1 MHLLFIYQ
9 NQQHADLEIFVSPW
23 IPPAQAAFSQHLVKL
38 DQLVLLGLRI
48 KPSPVTMYGELSV
61 LVMELLSTGKRGTTE
76 HGNLFSCAPTD
87 RMTFSTVSTRNMQL
101 GCPWIFTFFVLVF
114 FLCSN
119 NFAKSAHKSISE
131 LSSLCM
137 FCGSVCTG
145 RKQNSYRPW
154 AKGKYS
160 HFNKSEFSEGHL
172 NVSWK
177 ILSISAS
184 AHLIDTQL
192 LLPSLRDVTLSS
204 SWTPASGILAVLLS
218 SRSKIKYYSAL

>member
-1 MHLLFIYQ
+1 MPTLRFLCP
-9 NQQHADLEIFVSPW
+9 LEFLQPKQLSASIWSNW
-23 IPPAQAAFSQHLVKL
+23 ISLCCWVWELSPAQ
-38 DQLVLLGLRI
+38 
-48 KPSPVTMYGELSV
+48 SPCTRNFQALSCHGTW
-61 LVMELLSTGKRGTTE
+61 TGKRGTAE

-87 RMTFSTVSTRNMQL
+87 RMSFSTVSSRNVQL
-101 GCPWIFTFFVLVF
+101 GCPWIFTFFVLI

-119 NFAKSAHKSISE
+119 NFAKSAHNSISE

-160 HFNKSEFSEGHL
+160 HFNKSESSEGHL

-184 AHLIDTQL
+184 AYLIDTQL

>member
-1 MHLLFIYQ
+1 MATLRFLCP
-9 NQQHADLEIFVSPW
+9 LEFLQPKQLSASIWSNW
-23 IPPAQAAFSQHLVKL
+23 ISLCCWVWELSPAQ
-38 DQLVLLGLRI
+38 
-48 KPSPVTMYGELSV
+48 SPGTRNFQSLSCHGT
-61 LVMELLSTGKRGTTE
+61 STGKHGTAE

-87 RMTFSTVSTRNMQL
+87 RMSFSTVSSRNVQL
-101 GCPWIFTFFVLVF
+101 GCPWIFTFFILIF

-119 NFAKSAHKSISE
+119 NFAKSAHNSISE

-160 HFNKSEFSEGHL
+160 HFNKSESSEGHL

-184 AHLIDTQL
+184 VYLIDTQL